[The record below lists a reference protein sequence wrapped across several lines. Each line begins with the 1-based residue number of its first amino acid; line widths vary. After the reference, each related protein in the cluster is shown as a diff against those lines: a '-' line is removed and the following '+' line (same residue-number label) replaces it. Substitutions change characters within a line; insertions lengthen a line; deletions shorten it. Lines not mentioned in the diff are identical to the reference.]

1 MYINVEESGTKW
13 CEVVD
18 EILFGGRSD
27 LSDFSSTER
36 QDVCVSSWEN
46 TITQWIQNGRH
57 DYSLQ
62 SSENSLAMNL

>member
-36 QDVCVSSWEN
+36 QVFVLCSWEN
-46 TITQWIQNGRH
+46 TPFLRMAHGNGTKGEM
-57 DYSLQ
+57 Q
-62 SSENSLAMNL
+62 

>member
-13 CEVVD
+13 YKVVD

-36 QDVCVSSWEN
+36 QVFVLCSWEN
-46 TITQWIQNGRH
+46 TIIQSMRR
-57 DYSLQ
+57 DV
-62 SSENSLAMNL
+62 

>member
-36 QDVCVSSWEN
+36 QVIVSCLWEN
-46 TITQWIQNGRH
+46 TTTQLIQKA
-57 DYSLQ
+57 D
-62 SSENSLAMNL
+62 

>member
-13 CEVVD
+13 YEVVD

-36 QDVCVSSWEN
+36 QVLVLCSWEN
-46 TITQWIQNGRH
+46 TITQWIQKA
-57 DYSLQ
+57 D
-62 SSENSLAMNL
+62 

>member
-36 QDVCVSSWEN
+36 QVFVLCSWEN
-46 TITQWIQNGRH
+46 SITQWIQKA
-57 DYSLQ
+57 D
-62 SSENSLAMNL
+62 

>member
-18 EILFGGRSD
+18 EILFGGKSD

-36 QDVCVSSWEN
+36 QVFVLCSWEN
-46 TITQWIQNGRH
+46 TITQWIQKAAWR
-57 DYSLQ
+57 
-62 SSENSLAMNL
+62 

>member
-27 LSDFSSTER
+27 LSTER
-36 QDVCVSSWEN
+36 QVFVLCSWEN
-46 TITQWIQNGRH
+46 TITQWIQKA
-57 DYSLQ
+57 D
-62 SSENSLAMNL
+62 

>member
-36 QDVCVSSWEN
+36 QGFVLCAWEN
-46 TITQWIQNGRH
+46 TITQWIQKA
-57 DYSLQ
+57 D
-62 SSENSLAMNL
+62 

>member
-36 QDVCVSSWEN
+36 QVFVLCSRSEEH
-46 TITQWIQNGRH
+46 T
-57 DYSLQ
+57 SELQ
-62 SSENSLAMNL
+62 SLTTISYAVF

>member
-36 QDVCVSSWEN
+36 QVFVLCSWEN
-46 TITQWIQNGRH
+46 TITQWIQRQT
-57 DYSLQ
+57 DYPCKVQ
-62 SSENSLAMNL
+62 RTAWR